1 MALLDSALT
10 GLPIGGLNADR
21 PAEGVRVLRSGL
33 GRGYLGPEPIKGHGP
48 HRYARPKAVLAAIT
62 GPSLARG
69 RPDGLHER

>member
-1 MALLDSALT
+1 M
-10 GLPIGGLNADR
+10 
-21 PAEGVRVLRSGL
+21 LRSGL